1 MKIILKR
8 IFYILFI
15 FALYTQIVVY
25 ADTLKVEK
33 FSTPIKIANKI
44 SQPVNISF
52 ATSGKWKLFVES
64 MDSQIHNQE
73 NPGYSIPI
81 TRLELAEL
89 GGRVISNFDTG
100 KVLEATSG
108 IIGGVNS
115 VNIALNSIIFDSDRA
130 GDYIADLKFT
140 LKNLDNNTTT
150 EEFYNFRFTQDEIA
164 KIDFTNKVVNLK
176 LDKDKI
182 LQKNSSQNL
191 LTPVGLYVS
200 SNKDWKLYIRSL
212 ADNKDKNL
220 RYFMKVLGGD
230 PSINYN
236 LTSDYIPI
244 TENTIF
250 IASGKATT
258 NNTLN
263 YLDKKLINIDY
274 MVKGPEDKFIKA
286 GSKSTE
292 FEYRLETEN

>member
-1 MKIILKR
+1 M
-8 IFYILFI
+8 
-15 FALYTQIVVY
+15 YTQIVVY

-191 LTPVGLYVS
+191 LTPVAMA
-200 SNKDWKLYIRSL
+200 RQ
-212 ADNKDKNL
+212 
-220 RYFMKVLGGD
+220 
-230 PSINYN
+230 
-236 LTSDYIPI
+236 
-244 TENTIF
+244 
-250 IASGKATT
+250 
-258 NNTLN
+258 
-263 YLDKKLINIDY
+263 
-274 MVKGPEDKFIKA
+274 
-286 GSKSTE
+286 
-292 FEYRLETEN
+292 